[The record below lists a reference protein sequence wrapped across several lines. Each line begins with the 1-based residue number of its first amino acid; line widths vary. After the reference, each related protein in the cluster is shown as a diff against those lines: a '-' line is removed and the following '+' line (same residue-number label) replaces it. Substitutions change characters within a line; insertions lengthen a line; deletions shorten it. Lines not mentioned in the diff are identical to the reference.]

1 MSRITSFLLSTIPY
15 IDSSINEVYPS
26 LKYSGGDV
34 TTMSII
40 GKLTTFKIGEED
52 ETLYDI
58 VEILEGQDKQK
69 VYVTNFWIKEGRLP
83 QIIHSILVKE
93 YNPI

>member
-1 MSRITSFLLSTIPY
+1 MSRITSFLLSPIPC
-15 IDSSINEVYPS
+15 IDTSVNEVYPS

-34 TTMSII
+34 TAMPII

-52 ETLYDI
+52 ETLYDV
-58 VEILEGQDKQK
+58 VEILEDQDKQK
-69 VYVTNFWIKEGRLP
+69 VYIANFWIKEGRLP
-83 QIIHSILVKE
+83 QIIHSVLVKE